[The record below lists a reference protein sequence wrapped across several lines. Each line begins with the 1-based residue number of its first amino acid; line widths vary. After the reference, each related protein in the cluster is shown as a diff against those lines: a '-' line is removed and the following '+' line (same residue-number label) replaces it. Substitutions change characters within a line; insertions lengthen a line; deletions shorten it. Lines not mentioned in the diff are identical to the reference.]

1 MIPIC
6 ISWVCQVDSVD
17 TIDQLA
23 FIHVF
28 SSIYCLKNSCYYMPI
43 IHWFFSTCSIWNTK
57 VQATCS
63 KYIFFT
69 WMFLSDKEDKEPI
82 IQSINVLDDKDD
94 DEPEEKDEEKDETN
108 TELYSKGPI
117 FRDNS
122 THQARHNPYG
132 VGHHG
137 QNSANQDTYQVP
149 NVQLPIPDVVQNNSG
164 LPRFL
169 DNDKE
174 RDMILSRY
182 FSFLYAIRTL
192 YYSHNV
198 ILITGLR
205 NPWT

>member
-1 MIPIC
+1 
-6 ISWVCQVDSVD
+6 
-17 TIDQLA
+17 
-23 FIHVF
+23 
-28 SSIYCLKNSCYYMPI
+28 
-43 IHWFFSTCSIWNTK
+43 
-57 VQATCS
+57 
-63 KYIFFT
+63 
-69 WMFLSDKEDKEPI
+69 MFLSDKEDKEPI

-149 NVQLPIPDVVQNNSG
+149 NVQLPMPDVVQNNSG

-174 RDMILSRY
+174 KDMILSRY
-182 FSFLYAIRTL
+182 ISFL
-192 YYSHNV
+192 
-198 ILITGLR
+198 
-205 NPWT
+205 